1 MAAANC
7 PASLKPISH
16 YLILAAEHDKRDP
29 VVAYWTRLY
38 ALQIGLK
45 LSKKENDE
53 QMFLISIMDQLE
65 AFKKENRDNEA
76 ITNEVVAQAHLENY
90 ALKLFQYADR
100 NDREAN
106 FNKNVVKAYFTAGR
120 LYDVLE
126 TFGELSTEVTQNRK
140 YAKWKA
146 TYIHNCL
153 KNGETPIPGP
163 MAGEGDDE
171 FAELMGGGAAGNP
184 SLPTPATPTDNPGPS
199 IGFQPAPANTDGL
212 VDQFDPLTIRAPSP
226 PKDPEKSPGGFK
238 AYVPDTPTQCEA
250 FEETTAAGLGPE
262 LMAKAQKYCKW
273 AGSAL
278 NYDDVPTAIENL
290 QKALRL
296 LQTGQDG

>member
-1 MAAANC
+1 
-7 PASLKPISH
+7 
-16 YLILAAEHDKRDP
+16 
-29 VVAYWTRLY
+29 
-38 ALQIGLK
+38 
-45 LSKKENDE
+45 
-53 QMFLISIMDQLE
+53 MFLLSVMDQLE
-65 AFKKENRDNEA
+65 AFKKEHRENEA

-90 ALKLFQYADR
+90 ALKLFQYADK

-126 TFGELSTEVTQNRK
+126 TFGELSTEVIQNRK

-163 MAGEGDDE
+163 LAGEGDDE
-171 FAELMGGGAAGNP
+171 FNEFMNAAAAGGNVP
-184 SLPTPATPTDNPGPS
+184 LPTPATPSDEPGPGPS
-199 IGFQPAPANTDGL
+199 MGFNLPPAPSSHNYGIDA
-212 VDQFDPLTIRAPSP
+212 FDPLTIRAPSP

-238 AYVPDTPTQCEA
+238 AYVPETPQQCEG
-250 FEETTAAGLGPE
+250 FEETGVTGLGPE
-262 LMAKAQKYCKW
+262 LMGKAQKYCKW

>member
-1 MAAANC
+1 MSAANC

-38 ALQIGLK
+38 ALQLGLK
-45 LSKKENDE
+45 LSKKEPEE
-53 QMFLISIMDQLE
+53 QTFLISVMDFLE
-65 AFKKENRDNEA
+65 TFKKEHRENEA
-76 ITNEVVAQAHLENY
+76 ISNEVVAQAHLENY

-106 FNKNVVKAYFTAGR
+106 FGKNVVKAYFTAGR

-126 TFGELSTEVTQNRK
+126 TFGELSTEVIQNRK

-163 MAGEGDDE
+163 LAGEDDDE
-171 FAELMGGGAAGNP
+171 FRELMNIGP
-184 SLPTPATPTDNPGPS
+184 PLPTPVTPTVDEPGPS
-199 IGFQPAPANTDGL
+199 MGFIQPGPPTGTSGID
-212 VDQFDPLTIRAPSP
+212 DFDPLKIRAPSP
-226 PKDPEKSPGGFK
+226 PKEPEKAPGGFK
-238 AYVPDTPTQCEA
+238 AYNPGDAVADVSY
-250 FEETTAAGLGPE
+250 EETSGASNLSPE
-262 LMAKAQKYCKW
+262 LMNKAQKYCKW

-278 NYDDVPTAIENL
+278 NYDDVPNAIENL

>member
-1 MAAANC
+1 
-7 PASLKPISH
+7 
-16 YLILAAEHDKRDP
+16 
-29 VVAYWTRLY
+29 
-38 ALQIGLK
+38 
-45 LSKKENDE
+45 
-53 QMFLISIMDQLE
+53 MDQLE
-65 AFKKENRDNEA
+65 AFKKDHRDNEA
-76 ITNEVVAQAHLENY
+76 ITNDVVAQAHLENY
-90 ALKLFQYADR
+90 ALKLFQYADK
-100 NDREAN
+100 NDREGT

-126 TFGELSTEVTQNRK
+126 TFGELSTEVMQNRK

-171 FAELMGGGAAGNP
+171 FNEFMNAAAGGGV
-184 SLPTPATPTDNPGPS
+184 PTDEPGPGPS
-199 IGFQPAPANTDGL
+199 MGFNLPPAPSASSSAPQDYGI
-212 VDQFDPLTIRAPSP
+212 DAFDPLTLRAPSP

-238 AYVPDTPTQCEA
+238 AYVPDTPTMPA
-250 FEETTAAGLGPE
+250 NDDYEETGKSHLGPE

-278 NYDDVPTAIENL
+278 NYDDVQTAVENL
-290 QKALRL
+290 QKALHL

>member
-1 MAAANC
+1 
-7 PASLKPISH
+7 
-16 YLILAAEHDKRDP
+16 
-29 VVAYWTRLY
+29 
-38 ALQIGLK
+38 
-45 LSKKENDE
+45 
-53 QMFLISIMDQLE
+53 MFLIAIMDQLE
-65 AFKKENRDNEA
+65 AFKKEHRENEA

-90 ALKLFQYADR
+90 ALKLFQYADK

-106 FNKNVVKAYFTAGR
+106 FNKNVVKAFFTAGR

-126 TFGELSTEVTQNRK
+126 TFGELSTEVMQNRK

-153 KNGETPIPGP
+153 KNGETPIAGP

-171 FAELMGGGAAGNP
+171 FNEFMNAP
-184 SLPTPATPTDNPGPS
+184 LPTPATPSDEPGPGPS
-199 IGFQPAPANTDGL
+199 MGFVLPPAAPSGSTQDYGIDA
-212 VDQFDPLTIRAPSP
+212 FDPLTIRAPSP

-238 AYVPDTPTQCEA
+238 AYVPDTPTQ
-250 FEETTAAGLGPE
+250 ETTTYEATGVTGLGPE
-262 LMAKAQKYCKW
+262 LMTKAQKYCKW